1 MKYDFGSLNWARF
14 DDDTFGF
21 LWLDDFLYLITA
33 VGSHLLIFFSSL
45 PLVCRPCV
53 SLHRTANFETQ
64 SICELQS
71 KKPDFSTAQ
80 AHSREPAGAG
90 ALKWMTNR
98 SEDWVSRARR
108 EPSNCLKGKGEILAF
123 ERPQK
128 EGIGEKMNPPMGIF
142 ITNDTQRSLS
152 IPPTSHNQDF
162 RTWCYLFSRWSEECC
177 ALSLSPCSR
186 FFFPIENRNKSLVRL
201 LSVLMS
207 NVQRIQSRLALTLNP
222 NSPGFLHL
230 ESIKASHYL
239 ISSAAYLAGRVM
251 SRRFNLPTSNVR
263 VRKVRFIF
271 AS

>member
-1 MKYDFGSLNWARF
+1 MILVHSIGLDLMMIRSDSCGSMISSIWLP
-14 DDDTFGF
+14 
-21 LWLDDFLYLITA
+21 LWDLICWYFSLL
-33 VGSHLLIFFSSL
+33 SHLFVARAFRSIGQQILKLNPFVSFKAKSRIF
-45 PLVCRPCV
+45 PLRKLTVESP
-53 SLHRTANFETQ
+53 L
-64 SICELQS
+64 
-71 KKPDFSTAQ
+71 AQ
-80 AHSREPAGAG
+80 AHSSGWPIDRKIESHERGENPQIALREKARFWLSKGPKKRASGKKWILQWEFSSLMIHNEVSQFLLQATTRIF
-90 ALKWMTNR
+90 ALDATC
-98 SEDWVSRARR
+98 SV
-108 EPSNCLKGKGEILAF
+108 GEA
-123 ERPQK
+123 K
-128 EGIGEKMNPPMGIF
+128 
-142 ITNDTQRSLS
+142 SVV
-152 IPPTSHNQDF
+152 
-162 RTWCYLFSRWSEECC
+162 
-177 ALSLSPCSR
+177 LSLSPCSR